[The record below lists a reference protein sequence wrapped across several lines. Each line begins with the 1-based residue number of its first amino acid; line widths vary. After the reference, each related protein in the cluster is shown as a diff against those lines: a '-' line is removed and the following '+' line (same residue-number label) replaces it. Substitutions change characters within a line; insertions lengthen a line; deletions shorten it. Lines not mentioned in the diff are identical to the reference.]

1 MRYAQL
7 VMGPAGSGKSTY
19 CKTMHEHCE
28 NIKRVVS
35 VVNLDP
41 ACEEFKYPVSGDIRE
56 LISIDDVMEA
66 EDLKLGPNGGLVFC
80 MEYLMKNLDWLSD
93 CLGDDEDDDYV
104 IFDCPGQIELYT
116 HLPVMRTLVDALKSR
131 DFNVCGVFIVDAQ
144 FLIDTAK
151 YFSGAMA
158 ALSVMVQLE
167 IPHLNIMSKMDLL
180 DSACMEVVE
189 SYLNPDPGLLLNDL
203 NSGLPKK
210 YHKLNKAI
218 ASVLD
223 DYGLV
228 SFLPLN
234 IENEESINDILIYI
248 DNAIQYGEDHLPK
261 ELPEDEDEGGLD
273 NEYGGGTYAGFGM

>member
-1 MRYAQL
+1 
-7 VMGPAGSGKSTY
+7 MGPAGSGKSTY
-19 CKTMHEHCE
+19 CKIMYDHCE
-28 NIKRVVS
+28 TTKRVVN
-35 VVNLDP
+35 VINIDP
-41 ACEEFKYPVSGDIRE
+41 AAEEFAYPVTADVRE
-56 LISIDDVMEA
+56 LIGIDDVMEA

-80 MEYLMKNLDWLSD
+80 MEYLMKNLDWLAEQI
-93 CLGDDEDDDYV
+93 GDGEDDYFL
-104 IFDCPGQIELYT
+104 FDCPGQIELYS
-116 HLPVMRTLVDALKSR
+116 HLPIMRTLVDTLKGW
-131 DFNVCGVFIVDAQ
+131 DFHVCGVFIVDAQ

-180 DSACMEVVE
+180 DTQCMEAVH

-203 NSGLPKK
+203 NTSLPKK
-210 YHKLNKAI
+210 YHKLNRAI

-234 IENEESINDILIYI
+234 ISNDDSINDILIYI
-248 DNAIQYGEDHLPK
+248 DNAIQYGEDALPK
-261 ELPEDEDEGGLD
+261 ELPDEEEEGNEDND
-273 NEYGGGTYAGFGM
+273 YANI